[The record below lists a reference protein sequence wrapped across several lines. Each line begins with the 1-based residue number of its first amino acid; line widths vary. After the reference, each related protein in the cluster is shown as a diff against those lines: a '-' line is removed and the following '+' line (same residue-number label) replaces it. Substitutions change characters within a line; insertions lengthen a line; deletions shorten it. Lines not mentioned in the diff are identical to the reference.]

1 VKPACSGPVLLLP
14 IRPLQADRAIVT
26 EMNMRRVYLRK
37 NFHYESMIGTTFKR
51 LGAHLDTCCLANSG
65 YGGCCPA
72 RTQCREWWDNQC
84 KVARG
89 DLGPA
94 EIEGLIWEFERL
106 RAAWLRQSSSLSRGN
121 N

>member
-1 VKPACSGPVLLLP
+1 MKPACSGPVLLFL

-51 LGAHLDTCCLANSG
+51 LGTHFDTCCLASSG
-65 YGGCCPA
+65 YGGSCTA

-94 EIEGLIWEFERL
+94 EIEELIREFETL
-106 RAAWLRQSSSLSRGN
+106 RAAWLRQLSSLSRGN